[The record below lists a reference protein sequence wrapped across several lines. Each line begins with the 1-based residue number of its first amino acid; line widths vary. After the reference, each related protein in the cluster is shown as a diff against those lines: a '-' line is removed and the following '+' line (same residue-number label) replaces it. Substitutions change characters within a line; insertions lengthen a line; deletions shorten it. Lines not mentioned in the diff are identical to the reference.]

1 MKKYLTLLGS
11 TGSIGTQTLDIIEHT
26 DYKVYALCAGKNVD
40 LLAKQIKAY
49 NPEYAVVA
57 DEDGA
62 EKLLSL
68 TKGCSTKILCGRDA
82 IIETASKGVELV
94 LSAIVGIAGLE
105 PTLAAIEAGSDIA
118 LANKETLVT
127 GGELVME
134 RVAKNN
140 TKLLPVDSEHSAIF
154 QCIDGKD
161 KNGLKKIILTASGGP
176 FFNRTREQLQNVS
189 VENALAHPNWSMG
202 RKISID
208 SATMMNKGL
217 EVIEAMHL
225 FSMPA
230 DKIDI
235 VIHPQSII
243 HSLVEWKDGS
253 HIAQMGLPDMK
264 IPIQYA
270 LTYPNRVYCGE
281 EELSLPKVGNLT
293 FFEPDY
299 DTFKCLSAAIK
310 AAKMGGLYPAL
321 VNGAN
326 EQTVD
331 MFLNGKI
338 GFLDIGELVY
348 GALSLT
354 VPEKITSVE
363 QIREV
368 DTLGRKYV
376 IDNASKMN

>member
-1 MKKYLTLLGS
+1 MSKYLTLLGS
-11 TGSIGTQTLDIIEHT
+11 TGSIGTQTLDIIKNT
-26 DYKVYALCAGKNVD
+26 DYKIYALCAGRNVD
-40 LLAKQIKAY
+40 LLAEQIKAHS
-49 NPEYAVVA
+49 PECAVVA
-57 DEDGA
+57 DETGV
-62 EKLLSL
+62 ERLESL

-82 IIETASKGVELV
+82 VIETASKGVELV

-134 RVAKNN
+134 RVKKNN

-161 KNGLKKIILTASGGP
+161 TSQLKKIILTASGGP
-176 FFNRTREQLQNVS
+176 FFNRTREQLENVS

-225 FSMPA
+225 FSMPV
-230 DKIDI
+230 DNIDI

-264 IPIQYA
+264 LPIQYA
-270 LTYPNRVYCGE
+270 LTYPNRICCGE
-281 EELSLPKVGNLT
+281 DELSLPKIQNLT

-299 DTFKCLSAAIK
+299 DTFKCLSAAIE
-310 AAKMGGLYPAL
+310 AAKRGGLYPAL

-326 EQTVD
+326 EEAVD
-331 MFLNGKI
+331 MFLKGKI

-354 VPEKITSVE
+354 VDQKITSVE
-363 QIREV
+363 QIRSV
-368 DTLGRKYV
+368 DALGRKYV
-376 IDNASKMN
+376 SDNAKAK

>member
-26 DYKVYALCAGKNVD
+26 DYKVYALCAGRNVD
-40 LLAKQIKAY
+40 LLAEQIKAY
-49 NPEYAVVA
+49 NPEYAVLA
-57 DEDGA
+57 NEDGA
-62 EKLLSL
+62 ERLCEL

-105 PTLAAIEAGSDIA
+105 PTLSAIEAGSDIA

-134 RVAKNN
+134 RVRKNN

-161 KNGLKKIILTASGGP
+161 TSQLKKIILTASGGP
-176 FFNRTREQLQNVS
+176 FFNRTREQLENVS

-243 HSLVEWKDGS
+243 HSLVEWNDGS

-264 IPIQYA
+264 LPIQYA
-270 LTYPNRVYCGE
+270 LTYPNRVFCSE
-281 EELSLPKVGNLT
+281 EELSLPKVSNLT

-326 EQTVD
+326 EQAVD

-348 GALSLT
+348 GALSLN
-354 VPEKITSVE
+354 VPENITSVE
-363 QIREV
+363 QIRET
-368 DTLGRKYV
+368 DALGRKYV
-376 IDNASKMN
+376 ADNAGKLN